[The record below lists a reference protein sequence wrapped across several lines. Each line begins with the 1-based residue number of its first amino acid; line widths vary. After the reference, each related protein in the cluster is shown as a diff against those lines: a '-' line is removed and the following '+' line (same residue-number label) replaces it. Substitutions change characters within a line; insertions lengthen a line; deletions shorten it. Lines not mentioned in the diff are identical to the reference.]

1 MTNIHLRAR
10 RRIPGM
16 NNRRLTLAFCLLA
29 MVTAVR
35 AAEPE
40 LMAGLSVMG
49 YGYKVKVSVNG
60 ADVGIEGGK
69 SESRRLFNKGHEMAA
84 QATPAIRAKNFVLV
98 PGANE
103 VAIEFQKIDPK
114 SADVLE
120 LTFQAQGYAQPL
132 LSLVNKAQASGK
144 HVVKVTLA
152 PKPPP
157 DFKTVVIG
165 DAK

>member
-1 MTNIHLRAR
+1 MIK
-10 RRIPGM
+10 
-16 NNRRLTLAFCLLA
+16 RRLALVLCLV
-29 MVTAVR
+29 MTAAAG

-60 ADVGIEGGK
+60 ANVGIEGGK
-69 SESRRLFNKGHEMAA
+69 SENRRLFNKGHEMAA

-114 SADVLE
+114 SSDTLE
-120 LTFQAQGYAQPL
+120 VTLQAQGYPQPL
-132 LSLVNKAQASGK
+132 LSLVNKTQASAK
-144 HVVKVTLA
+144 HVVKLNLA
-152 PKPPP
+152 PKAPA
-157 DFKTVVIG
+157 DFKTMVIG
-165 DAK
+165 DTK

>member
-1 MTNIHLRAR
+1 MIK
-10 RRIPGM
+10 
-16 NNRRLTLAFCLLA
+16 RRLALALGLIA
-29 MVTAVR
+29 MVAAAH

-69 SESRRLFNKGHEMAA
+69 SENRRLFNKGHEMAA

-98 PGANE
+98 SGANE

-114 SADVLE
+114 STDTLE
-120 LTFQAQGYAQPL
+120 VTLQAQGYPQPL
-132 LSLVNKAQASGK
+132 LQLINKAQASGK
-144 HVVKVTLA
+144 HVVKVALA
-152 PKPPP
+152 PKPPA
-157 DFKTVVIG
+157 DFKSILLG

>member
-1 MTNIHLRAR
+1 MLK
-10 RRIPGM
+10 
-16 NNRRLTLAFCLLA
+16 RRLALALCFLA
-29 MVTAVR
+29 MVTAAR

-69 SESRRLFNKGHEMAA
+69 SENRRLFNKGHEMAA

-114 SADVLE
+114 STDTLE
-120 LTFQAQGYAQPL
+120 ITLQAQGYPQPL
-132 LSLVNKAQASGK
+132 LQLVNKTQASGK

-152 PKPPP
+152 AKAPA

-165 DAK
+165 DTK